1 MSRPERPQLKMGTWL
16 SASRGTPG
24 GGGGGTK
31 RKLDSLILTYRSMFT
46 ELFFHEYY
54 MIEKYEERFSIVN
67 REIVNRSL
75 CLYNIGI
82 FVIL

>member
-1 MSRPERPQLKMGTWL
+1 
-16 SASRGTPG
+16 
-24 GGGGGTK
+24 
-31 RKLDSLILTYRSMFT
+31 MFT

-54 MIEKYEERFSIVN
+54 MIEKYDERFSIVN